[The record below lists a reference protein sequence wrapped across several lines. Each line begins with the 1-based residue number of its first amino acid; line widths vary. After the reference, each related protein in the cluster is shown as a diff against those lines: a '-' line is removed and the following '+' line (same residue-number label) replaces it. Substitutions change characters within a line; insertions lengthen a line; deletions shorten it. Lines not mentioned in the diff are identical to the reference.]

1 MRPWNLPAVSVGI
14 AAAAAT
20 ALLAACGTSSGS
32 PSDGKA
38 TEVRLGYFPNIT
50 HATALIG
57 VEEGLFGKHLGPDIT
72 LKTTTFNAGP
82 SAIEAIFSGAIDATY
97 VGPNPA
103 INGWAQSK
111 GKAMN
116 VIAGAASGGAFLVV
130 KPQINGVEDLKG
142 KKVGTPQLGNTQDVA
157 LRYWLA
163 EHGLEADTKGGG
175 EVSVVPQENSQNLQ
189 TFITGD
195 IDGAWLPEPWASRFI
210 QEGGG
215 KVLVDERDL
224 WPDGQFVVTHL
235 IVRQEF
241 AKQHPDAV
249 KKLLE
254 AHVEANALIAA
265 DPDGAAQTV
274 NAAVEKLTGKALAQ
288 ELLHSAFKNI
298 TFTNDPVA
306 SSLVGSA
313 DHATKVGLLD
323 PVDLDGIYDLTAL
336 NEVLEAKGQ
345 PEVSAQ

>member
-1 MRPWNLPAVSVGI
+1 MRPWNLPALSAGI

-38 TEVRLGYFPNIT
+38 TEVWLGYFPNIT
-50 HATALIG
+50 HATALVG
-57 VEEGLFGKHLGPDIT
+57 VEEGLFAKHLGPDIT

-111 GKAMN
+111 GKAIN

-215 KVLVDERDL
+215 KVFGPPR
-224 WPDGQFVVTHL
+224 
-235 IVRQEF
+235 
-241 AKQHPDAV
+241 
-249 KKLLE
+249 
-254 AHVEANALIAA
+254 
-265 DPDGAAQTV
+265 
-274 NAAVEKLTGKALAQ
+274 
-288 ELLHSAFKNI
+288 
-298 TFTNDPVA
+298 
-306 SSLVGSA
+306 
-313 DHATKVGLLD
+313 
-323 PVDLDGIYDLTAL
+323 
-336 NEVLEAKGQ
+336 
-345 PEVSAQ
+345 